1 MADVRATLALSGQI
15 LAPTRI
21 DVTAQQ
27 GTVSL
32 RGGVENKVERYAAAE
47 SAQLIN
53 GVRDVGAEL
62 AIAPSPRRSL
72 SR

>member
-1 MADVRATLALSGQI
+1 MADVRATLALRGQI

-27 GTVSL
+27 GTVYL
-32 RGGVENKVERYAAAE
+32 RGGVENEVERYAAEE

-53 GVRDVGAEL
+53 GVRDVG
-62 AIAPSPRRSL
+62 P
-72 SR
+72 